1 VPSGERGT
9 FVVTKF
15 TVGSGSVVVRY
26 ATGDIAAF
34 LPGQC
39 PCGRTLRRLKMYGR
53 PESSVVVAGR
63 TITAYDVRLA
73 VDEDP
78 ELVGRN
84 VVLVR
89 NKQSR
94 LTAAIEG
101 AAIHARALEARLHE
115 QLGVPDIELLWL
127 GEVRLAWGF
136 RQVIDRAEI
145 GPPKIGKRDGT

>member
-1 VPSGERGT
+1 
-9 FVVTKF
+9 
-15 TVGSGSVVVRY
+15 
-26 ATGDIAAF
+26 
-34 LPGQC
+34 
-39 PCGRTLRRLKMYGR
+39 MYGR

-63 TITAYDVRLA
+63 TITAYDVRLS
-73 VDEDP
+73 VDQDP

-89 NKQSR
+89 NEQSR

-101 AAIHARALEARLHE
+101 AAIHATALEARLHE

-127 GEVRLAWGF
+127 GGVRLAWGF

-145 GPPKIGKRDGT
+145 GLREGTS